1 MDTEKSKQKS
11 LKEIKH
17 FNITATSEDVTGNMI
32 KQTLPLKLLKARVAS
47 LEEQIFGVNNH
58 DLIRKQLTRGKEPFY
73 KRLETLQEDANNKFQ
88 ESFIRFLTKYKESP
102 VYIESPNYIS
112 PSSLTVEEK
121 LELLKV
127 GHDDLSK
134 TISCFETIDKLKNY
148 INNDDTFQNI
158 NKHGDKL
165 KQLEYN
171 FIDILRR
178 SQHVHQRVGILT
190 EKYDNIINILCEKML
205 VWNDFIKQQRG
216 DDATHTAVSTTTA
229 VSEQNDNELSTNA
242 NDYESMKYA
251 DLRSLCKER
260 GIKASGKKIDLIQ
273 KLKDADTAQGTA

>member
-1 MDTEKSKQKS
+1 M
-11 LKEIKH
+11 
-17 FNITATSEDVTGNMI
+17 NDV
-32 KQTLPLKLLKARVAS
+32 KLLKARVAS

-58 DLIRKQLTRGKEPFY
+58 DLIQKQLTRGKEPFY

-88 ESFIRFLTKYKESP
+88 ESFIHFLRKYKESP

-134 TISCFETIDKLKNY
+134 TISCFETIDRLKNN
-148 INNDDTFQNI
+148 INNDATFQNI
-158 NKHGDKL
+158 NKHEDKL

-171 FIDILRR
+171 FIDILRQ
-178 SQHVHQRVGILT
+178 SKHIHQRVGILT

-216 DDATHTAVSTTTA
+216 DNDADTAVSTTTTT
-229 VSEQNDNELSTNA
+229 VNEQNGNALSTNA

-260 GIKASGKKIDLIQ
+260 GINASGKKIDLIQ
-273 KLKDADTAQGTA
+273 KLKDADTAKDTA